1 MRQLPLLIA
10 FALAGTMIACSSDKP
25 APKTPSAQN
34 EDGDRLSPLQHDAVA
49 KAHNETGPNGLNF
62 DDEILRLCPNVSAP
76 KFAYNSANVNQRFRS
91 SLVELAKCMNDGA
104 LKGRKLLLVGHADPR
119 GEEDY
124 NLALGGRRAG
134 SVHDALSALG
144 VSTSRLDM
152 TSRGELDS
160 KGSDEASYKEDRR
173 VDVRLASR

>member
-1 MRQLPLLIA
+1 MRQLPLVL
-10 FALAGTMIACSSDKP
+10 ALTGTLIACSSEKP
-25 APKTPSAQN
+25 SPKTPATQN
-34 EDGDRLSPLQHDAVA
+34 EAGAQLSPLQEDAVA
-49 KAHNETGPNGLNF
+49 KAQKEAGAQGLSF
-62 DDEILRLCPNVSAP
+62 DDEIVRLCPNVSAP

-91 SLVELAKCMNDGA
+91 SLVELAKCMNDGG

-134 SVHDALSALG
+134 SVHDALGALG
-144 VSTSRLDM
+144 VSTTRMDT

-160 KGSDEASYKEDRR
+160 KGTDESSWKEDRR
-173 VDVRLASR
+173 VDVRLAAR